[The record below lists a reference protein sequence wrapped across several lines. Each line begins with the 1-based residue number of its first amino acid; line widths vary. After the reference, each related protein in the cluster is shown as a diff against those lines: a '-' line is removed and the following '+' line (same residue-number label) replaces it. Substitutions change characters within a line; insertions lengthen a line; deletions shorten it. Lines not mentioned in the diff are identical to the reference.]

1 MLTVRSQPAV
11 PLADAGQFAAQAGR
25 TTASRLILA
34 AAIAALGVA
43 AFLLARDLGHHRSAA
58 PQASGGGVLVLDLS
72 TSVGPATYSKI
83 RRTFRQLT
91 ARRERLGLVIF
102 SDTAYEVIP
111 PGIAPVELE
120 PIARFFKP
128 HPVPLVP
135 TPFPP
140 RLIENPRFY
149 DNPWT
154 SSYHGG
160 TQISKGLI
168 LAERMLRRDG
178 IEHGRVILVSDLNES
193 ALDQDQLTKT
203 LLEFG
208 QRRQKLDVV
217 DLSIGS
223 SDRRFYSQ
231 LTGRPVNLS
240 PTSPSKP
247 SPAERSP
254 YWLAAAAFA
263 LALLLAGNEYWCRRL
278 WWRRTPEAST

>member
-1 MLTVRSQPAV
+1 MLTTRSQPVV
-11 PLADAGQFAAQAGR
+11 PLADAAEFDAQAGR
-25 TTASRLILA
+25 TTRSRLILA
-34 AAIAALGVA
+34 VAIAALGLA
-43 AFLLARDLGHHRSAA
+43 AFLLARDLGQHRGAA
-58 PQASGGGVLVLDLS
+58 PRANGGGVLVLDLS
-72 TSVGPATYSKI
+72 TSVGPDTYTQI

-91 ARRERLGLVIF
+91 TRRERLGLVIF

-128 HPVPLVP
+128 HAVPSVP

-160 TQISKGLI
+160 TQISKGLT

-193 ALDQDQLTKT
+193 SIDRDRLTKT
-203 LLEFG
+203 LLEFA
-208 QRRQKLDVV
+208 QRRVKLDVV

-223 SDRRFYSQ
+223 SDRRLYSQ
-231 LTGRPVNLS
+231 LTGRPVDL
-240 PTSPSKP
+240 TLAAPSRP
-247 SPAERSP
+247 SLPEPSP
-254 YWLAAAAFA
+254 YWLVAAALA
-263 LALLLAGNEYWCRRL
+263 LVLLLAGNEYWCRRL
-278 WWRRTPEAST
+278 WWRRAQEAGS